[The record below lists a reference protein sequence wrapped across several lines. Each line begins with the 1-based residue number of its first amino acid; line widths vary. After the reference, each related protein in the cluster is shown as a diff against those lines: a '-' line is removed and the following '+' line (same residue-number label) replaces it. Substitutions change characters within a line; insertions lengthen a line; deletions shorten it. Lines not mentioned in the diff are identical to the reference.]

1 MGWSY
6 SCAACGSRDVQPTAD
21 EIFCLVCGRLTDK
34 NGNVVPL
41 KEQWSSEEL
50 KVDEIGGKPNGL
62 E

>member
-1 MGWSY
+1 
-6 SCAACGSRDVQPTAD
+6 
-21 EIFCLVCGRLTDK
+21 LTDK